1 MKVPVQIGFANYTS
15 DYELISMDWVDNVRN
30 LTSEQ
35 IKYFDGI
42 PSNDGKEVDIYLT
55 IDMDEFL
62 ADFYNNSTIS
72 KIEINE

>member
-35 IKYFDGI
+35 IEYFDGI
-42 PSNDGKEVDIYLT
+42 PSHEEKDVETYPT
-55 IDMDEFL
+55 MDEFL
-62 ADFYNNSTIS
+62 VDFYNNSTMN